1 MNQGALTESIKNLD
15 LAGSK
20 TSLPDKN
27 IVSSKVYK
35 DLETRNNTLQAEM
48 NNMSTLNKELIQ
60 KIENLSKELREGD
73 KSPSISDSASIIS
86 ANEDLKVQLKSKKQQ
101 IVSMQKRVAS
111 VERDRDTKE
120 YMVKAL

>member
-86 ANEDLKVQLKSKKQQ
+86 ANEDLKV
-101 IVSMQKRVAS
+101 
-111 VERDRDTKE
+111 
-120 YMVKAL
+120 